1 MQGMLRLRIGGM
13 QDLEAYI
20 QSVIVDEFGGDA
32 ATAFVTRLEQQ
43 KRDIILVKHPGAV
56 EPGQST
62 PHDDNR

>member
-1 MQGMLRLRIGGM
+1 M

-62 PHDDNR
+62 PHDNNR